1 MLNRNASGTENIK
14 ITKANRKTRKRKEEK
29 KANRKTRKR
38 KEEKKAYKK
47 AYRETHK
54 EEIKAY
60 GKAYYEDHKEEIKA
74 YGKAYYEDH
83 KEEKKAYHKDYYED
97 NKEERK
103 ANRKA
108 YRETH
113 KEKIKAYRETHKEEI
128 RANQKAY
135 RETHK
140 EEIKANSK
148 AYYEAHKEEKKAY
161 EANKRKRGTL
171 EASEPAS
178 KRQKRG
184 INANTVGHANTSEQ
198 QRTTP
203 FNEKTELDMRD
214 AILESIQQMEARGY
228 FDYLNLDDRNT
239 QQQNYF
245 TNNRSSF
252 SGNLQSDVNLTAQVS
267 NVSDQQV
274 NPGYSSSELLFGN
287 IAPIHQQQI
296 VDPPVEDN
304 REVVTGFSLST
315 TNNNYYRKTI
325 TSKQLLFG
333 SNVRATNLAA
343 ANTHQASVEQA
354 PLFTQEQSDDA
365 FIDSFFNNSPTGS

>member
-14 ITKANRKTRKRKEEK
+14 ITKANRKNRKRKEEK
-29 KANRKTRKR
+29 KASD
-38 KEEKKAYKK
+38 KK
-47 AYRETHK
+47 YRETHK
-54 EEIKAY
+54 EEIKAHNKARY
-60 GKAYYEDHKEEIKA
+60 EANKEEIKAQQKTYYEANKEKIKAKNKAYRETRKEEIKA
-74 YGKAYYEDH
+74 YSKAYYEDH
-83 KEEKKAYHKDYYED
+83 KEEKKAC
-97 NKEERK
+97 N
-103 ANRKA
+103 
-108 YRETH
+108 
-113 KEKIKAYRETHKEEI
+113 KAYRETHKEEKK
-128 RANQKAY
+128 AYNEAY

-140 EEIKANSK
+140 EEIKAQQK
-148 AYYEAHKEEKKAY
+148 TYK
-161 EANKRKRGTL
+161 ANKRKREAL

-178 KRQKRG
+178 KKQKRG
-184 INANTVGHANTSEQ
+184 IDANTVSHANASEQ

-203 FNEKTELDMRD
+203 FNEKTELGMCD
-214 AILESIQQMEARGY
+214 AIFESIQQMEASGY
-228 FDYLNLDDRNT
+228 FGYLNLDDRNT

-252 SGNLQSDVNLTAQVS
+252 SGNLHSDVNLTGEVS

-296 VDPPVEDN
+296 VDPPVEDS

-315 TNNNYYRKTI
+315 TNNNYYRNTI

-343 ANTHQASVEQA
+343 ANTHQASVEQP
-354 PLFTQEQSDDA
+354 PLFPQEQDQSEDA
-365 FIDSFFNNSPTGS
+365 FIDSFFNNSPTR